1 MSAKTLKNDWDLTA
15 TDRLLKEKKRLGLSD
30 GQMAKILGLHI
41 YFYYII
47 ADEKPVFK
55 LYKMSGE
62 IQAALDNAGF
72 DLFYVMT
79 GEYRSD
85 SYELML
91 EAFDYAIQELPP
103 DEQGDIRI
111 LIEPV
116 YETLVKATNA
126 GKRSTH
132 H

>member
-41 YFYYII
+41 YFCYII
-47 ADEKPVFK
+47 ADEKSVFK

-85 SYELML
+85 NYELML

>member
-41 YFYYII
+41 YFCYII
-47 ADEKPVFK
+47 ADDKSVFK

-85 SYELML
+85 NYELML

>member
-1 MSAKTLKNDWDLTA
+1 MPICSSYAQTIGQ
-15 TDRLLKEKKRLGLSD
+15 DRLPGR
-30 GQMAKILGLHI
+30 GQSI
-41 YFYYII
+41 
-47 ADEKPVFK
+47 K

-85 SYELML
+85 NYELML

>member
-47 ADEKPVFK
+47 ADEKLVFK

-85 SYELML
+85 NYELML
-91 EAFDYAIQELPP
+91 EAFDYAIQELSP

>member
-1 MSAKTLKNDWDLTA
+1 
-15 TDRLLKEKKRLGLSD
+15 
-30 GQMAKILGLHI
+30 
-41 YFYYII
+41 
-47 ADEKPVFK
+47 
-55 LYKMSGE
+55 
-62 IQAALDNAGF
+62 
-72 DLFYVMT
+72 
-79 GEYRSD
+79 RSD
-85 SYELML
+85 NYELML

>member
-1 MSAKTLKNDWDLTA
+1 MSAKTLRSDWNLT
-15 TDRLLKEKKRLGLSD
+15 TKERLLEERKRLGLSD

-41 YFYYII
+41 YFYYLIS
-47 ADEKPVFK
+47 DKKPDFK
-55 LYKMSGE
+55 VYEMSGE
-62 IQAALDNAGF
+62 VQAALDNAGF

-85 SYELML
+85 NYELML
-91 EAFDYAIQELPP
+91 EAFDNAIQELPLN
-103 DEQGDIRI
+103 EQDNIRI

-116 YETLVKATNA
+116 YETLVKAKN
-126 GKRSTH
+126 GKKYSTH